1 MPQGGVSGAWSGR
14 LSGGGPNVQ
23 RYAQS
28 MDEAEI
34 GDLVKV
40 VTAGPEIDGIVFELP
55 SDAKAVVA
63 MVDRERG
70 TVLRTVSRDALRER
84 EDEGPNDHALR
95 LLIRRTPAGGGKGGP
110 GGGAGTGPGR
120 AGFQRAATHRTT
132 GR

>member
-1 MPQGGVSGAWSGR
+1 MPR
-14 LSGGGPNVQ
+14 T
-23 RYAQS
+23 
-28 MDEAEI
+28 EI

-55 SDAKAVVA
+55 SNAKAVVA

-70 TVLRTVSRDALRER
+70 AVLRTVARESLHEREEEGPTDDALRQ
-84 EDEGPNDHALR
+84 
-95 LLIRRTPAGGGKGGP
+95 LIRRTHAAGGQGGR
-110 GGGAGTGPGR
+110 GGGSATGPGR